1 MLEVE
6 RLKFSSFWKTEIM
19 TGIVAR
25 IEENLKRFRGNVQ
38 HKKCSLSCLVW
49 TWKFL
54 ESLAKYKNEKM
65 LEYFSLDRFHLESMI
80 EHVMHTFHM
89 NTERK

>member
-49 TWKFL
+49 TWKFS
-54 ESLAKYKNEKM
+54 ESLAKYKNGSM
-65 LEYFSLDRFHLESMI
+65 LENDNLSRMHL
-80 EHVMHTFHM
+80 
-89 NTERK
+89 